1 MPRPSQLHVEGL
13 LWISDFPAEPA
24 AIGVSSAM
32 TPNLLPQ
39 LASVALPAGY
49 AVSLNIR
56 CMGADVR
63 AGLLQRV
70 GECLRWNR
78 VSFTSLSTFL
88 PPRAPDLHLACGAG
102 RISRDRFRNGQCVS
116 RSPIETPRNFFCQS
130 VHDHV
135 FDIFSRRRMCRGRE
149 VVTTA
154 RQCRH
159 TTKRAMEDMEVC
171 RQLCTSVLEACLRL
185 GSSRKLSEHHPHLTE
200 H

>member
-1 MPRPSQLHVEGL
+1 MPRPSQVHVEGL

-24 AIGVSSAM
+24 AFGVSSAM

-63 AGLLQRV
+63 AGLLQCV
-70 GECLRWNR
+70 GVCLRWNR

-102 RISRDRFRNGQCVS
+102 RISRDRFRKGQCVS
-116 RSPIETPRNFFCQS
+116 RSPIETPRTSFVRAYTITCLEC
-130 VHDHV
+130 VGEERW
-135 FDIFSRRRMCRGRE
+135 SRLLVS
-149 VVTTA
+149 VVTLPKEPWKTWKCAGSFA
-154 RQCRH
+154 RVYWRR
-159 TTKRAMEDMEVC
+159 TFA
-171 RQLCTSVLEACLRL
+171 SVAQENCP
-185 GSSRKLSEHHPHLTE
+185 SIIHS
-200 H
+200 